1 MAKKNVNT
9 FLISRIDTTCFK
21 PWNYQFQAL
30 ETKVSRRGNKSFTLM
45 KQKFHAGET
54 VVSNEGTTSFSA

>member
-9 FLISRIDTTCFK
+9 FLIVFPVLIR
-21 PWNYQFQAL
+21 Q
-30 ETKVSRRGNKSFTLM
+30 VSRRGNKSFTLM

-54 VVSNEGTTSFSA
+54 VVSNEGTI